1 VVNYRHQNRYRRRAT
16 GLGDLRLTDGRR
28 QSAGIRAGAV
38 VGVLM
43 DTSER
48 DREIRAQRAA
58 GVPLTVLAARHGVSK
73 QRVSKIARQAPA
85 LEVALTPGLCRRL
98 RRAAGLTQE
107 QLAAATGLH
116 TASIGFYE
124 RGRCAMRPGNLARIV
139 AALGHP
145 VEPPGLTPAL
155 CRAARALLDWTQKD
169 LADAVGVSVTT
180 LTGYERHGATMRP
193 ETLARIVAVFR
204 DAGVVIEATDG
215 RTGVWMVV

>member
-1 VVNYRHQNRYRRRAT
+1 MVRA
-16 GLGDLRLTDGRR
+16 L
-28 QSAGIRAGAV
+28 I
-38 VGVLM
+38 

-73 QRVSKIARQAPA
+73 QRVSKIARRAPA
-85 LEVALTPGLCRRL
+85 PEIALTPGLCRRL

-116 TASIGFYE
+116 AASIGFYE
-124 RGRCAMRPGNLARIV
+124 RGRCAMRPGNLERIV

-145 VEPPGLTPAL
+145 VEPPVLTPAL

-169 LADAVGVSVTT
+169 LGDAGGVSVMT
-180 LTGYERHGATMRP
+180 LTHYERHGTTMRP

-204 DAGVVIEATDG
+204 NAGVVIEAADG
-215 RTGVWMVV
+215 RTGVWMAHPSSGTRHWPPPGSPPPSTGRPNLAGG

>member
-1 VVNYRHQNRYRRRAT
+1 MAGARS
-16 GLGDLRLTDGRR
+16 G
-28 QSAGIRAGAV
+28 GIRAGAV
-38 VGVLM
+38 VRALI

-73 QRVSKIARQAPA
+73 QRVSKIARRAPA
-85 LEVALTPGLCRRL
+85 PEIALTPGLCRRL

-116 TASIGFYE
+116 AASIGFYE
-124 RGRCAMRPGNLARIV
+124 RGRCAMRPGNLERIV

-145 VEPPGLTPAL
+145 VEPPVLTPAL
-155 CRAARALLDWTQKD
+155 CRAARGLLDWTQKG

-180 LTGYERHGATMRP
+180 LTHYERHGATMRP

-204 DAGVVIEATDG
+204 DAGVVIEAADG
-215 RTGVWMVV
+215 RTGVWMTHRFGRQVNA